1 MPPYTAHEPDGMATR
16 KKGLPDLTG
25 IVDLRNTADTTV
37 TERIAPA
44 VVHERRHKD
53 IRHVREEKI
62 TREIHTHDVFHR
74 IQPIIDVEVL
84 PARHFMPAADG
95 SLREVAEE
103 TLPGRV
109 REKVRNWIVAETVSR
124 IPSSTAVESIRGQ
137 PRQFT
142 ARSFVGT
149 EGDFKRYVTA
159 DGVEHTETTWVHPPV
174 LEEGARLTGQ
184 TVPIHFEDGAGAS
197 SESRTHSGI
206 HGSRD
211 RSSHQRGMHDK
222 SLQSHVIGGHGSR
235 GYDSQTHRNY
245 DQHSHG
251 HVLHGQNSHGYN
263 SRNNPSH
270 SQNPYGHGTHNRGYQ
285 GHGAGR

>member
-1 MPPYTAHEPDGMATR
+1 MPPYTAREPDGMTTS

-37 TERIAPA
+37 AERIAPA
-44 VVHERRHKD
+44 VIHERRHKD

-84 PARHFMPAADG
+84 PARHFVPAADG
-95 SLREVAEE
+95 SLREIAEE

-124 IPSSTAVESIRGQ
+124 IPSNTAVGSLRGQ

-142 ARSFVGT
+142 ARSFVDR
-149 EGDFKRYVTA
+149 EGDFKRHVTA

-184 TVPIHFEDGAGAS
+184 TVPIHFEDGMSVS
-197 SESRTHSGI
+197 SGNRMPSRDSRTY
-206 HGSRD
+206 GSRD
-211 RSSHQRGMHDK
+211 HTSHHRGMHDK
-222 SLQSHVIGGHGSR
+222 S
-235 GYDSQTHRNY
+235 
-245 DQHSHG
+245 SHG
-251 HVLHGQNSHGYN
+251 HGLRGQNPSSQDSRSHGMHSHSSSGQGSHGSHGSHGYN
-263 SRNNPSH
+263 SRNHLSH
-270 SQNPYGHGTHNRGYQ
+270 NHDSYGQGPYGRSN
-285 GHGAGR
+285 

>member
-1 MPPYTAHEPDGMATR
+1 MATS
-16 KKGLPDLTG
+16 KHQLPDLTG

-53 IRHVREEKI
+53 IRHIREEKI
-62 TREIHTHDVFHR
+62 TSEIHTHDVFHR

-84 PARHFMPAADG
+84 PARHFVPAADG

-124 IPSSTAVESIRGQ
+124 IPSSTAVESLRGR

-184 TVPIHFEDGAGAS
+184 TVPIHFENGVGVS
-197 SESRTHSGI
+197 SGNRTHSKVSRA

-211 RSSHQRGMHDK
+211 HSSHHSGVYDKTMQGYVMRGHD
-222 SLQSHVIGGHGSR
+222 SR
-235 GYDSQTHRNY
+235 GYDSHTHRKH
-245 DQHSHG
+245 DQYSHG
-251 HVLHGQNSHGYN
+251 HDSSGQELHNHTSSGYGSHGYV
-263 SRNNPSH
+263 SRNH
-270 SQNPYGHGTHNRGYQ
+270 
-285 GHGAGR
+285 